1 MIDDENIAASWWRW
15 WTNPCEGMHPDKV
28 QWLKA
33 QGIEWAD
40 RPEPSLIIKIRR
52 LMNLSCLP
60 DNHMTATP
68 TRVVLGLV
76 DHAEMESELS
86 QFACLV
92 LDDSILTARPSDW
105 EQLHGVHNTEV
116 IRDLISTFRTLSPG
130 LETIR
135 INIVTS
141 LQRVQS
147 EAVKINQ
154 AILIVLGLYLRK
166 FSPVFYQRWLLG
178 VSDQVAAYIHEVPL
192 LSRDDLLQE
201 FESWIDPA
209 IEKIIGN
216 FVQQFEIPLL
226 DLNEA

>member
-1 MIDDENIAASWWRW
+1 M
-15 WTNPCEGMHPDKV
+15 
-28 QWLKA
+28 
-33 QGIEWAD
+33 
-40 RPEPSLIIKIRR
+40 
-52 LMNLSCLP
+52 
-60 DNHMTATP
+60 
-68 TRVVLGLV
+68 
-76 DHAEMESELS
+76 
-86 QFACLV
+86 
-92 LDDSILTARPSDW
+92 
-105 EQLHGVHNTEV
+105 HNTEV

-209 IEKIIGN
+209 IENIIGN